1 MGELRAPR
9 ASRPSLTSADLCLR
23 PGRAA
28 RSPWLV
34 EALVAEADGGA
45 ALSSLRRDI
54 DCDVAIVGG
63 GYTGLWTAYFLTERR
78 PDLRIVI
85 LEADICGGGP
95 SGRNGGFVNAW
106 WDELPTFV
114 KLFGLSRAVEAARAS
129 AASVHAIGD
138 WCRQH
143 GVDAHYRRAGVLTV
157 STTPLHDNAVQRLAN
172 VAQLVDRPDIYAP
185 VPPEDVQAICASP
198 RFRAGALMHD
208 GATVQPALL
217 ARGLRRVVRERG
229 VTIHEGTE
237 VRPKLDD
244 TGMVVRLRSGEGHVI
259 RARHVVLAANAWSS
273 AWRPFKRSVLS
284 WSSYMVRSEPIPER
298 LAELGW
304 TGGEAIVDARVSVHY
319 LRTTRDGRIAMGAGG
334 GRPGYDGRIGP
345 SFTDDVAAAR
355 RAAYGFRLFFPSLA
369 DVTLTDAWG
378 GPVDVSPTHLPRFGS
393 LVGGRTHFGFGYSG
407 NGVGPSHLGG
417 QILAALALES
427 DEPLTR
433 LAVVGPPPQHFP
445 PEPLRFI
452 GARIMRE
459 ALIAREDREELGDRP
474 AWWLRQA
481 TGIPRVLGYELGPE

>member
-1 MGELRAPR
+1 MSEVSARRAARPR
-9 ASRPSLTSADLCLR
+9 LAAADLRLR
-23 PGRAA
+23 PGRGA

-34 EALVAEADGGA
+34 EALAVEADNGA
-45 ALSSLRRDI
+45 ALPPLRQDA

-106 WDELPTFV
+106 WDELPTLV
-114 KLFGLSRAVEAARAS
+114 KLFGLPRAVEAARAS

-157 STTPLHDNAVQRLAN
+157 STTPLHDDVIQRLAG
-172 VAQLVDRPDIYAP
+172 VAGLVDAPDVYAP
-185 VPPEDVQAICASP
+185 VPPDDVQAICASP
-198 RFRAGALMHD
+198 RFRLGALMHD

-217 ARGLRRVVRERG
+217 ARGLRRVVLDRG
-229 VTIHEGTE
+229 VTIHEGTQ
-237 VRPKLDD
+237 VQPRIDD
-244 TGMVVRLRSGEGHVI
+244 GGPVVRLRTGNRHLV
-259 RARHVVLAANAWSS
+259 RARHVVLAVNAWSS
-273 AWRPFKRSVLS
+273 AWRPFDRSVLS

-393 LVGGRTHFGFGYSG
+393 LVGGRVHFGFGYSG

-433 LAVVGPPPQHFP
+433 LAVVGPPPQRFP

-459 ALIAREDREELGDRP
+459 ALIAREDREELGDRA

-481 TGIPRVLGYELGPE
+481 TRIPRALGYELGPG